1 MAFMIDFV
9 FFEYSI
15 LRDDISAT
23 VCSLVPPTQFM
34 FRGEKYAIIYSF
46 NQTNASMKSKKKT

>member
-1 MAFMIDFV
+1 MIDFV